1 MTYRTRSSNRNG
13 FLVICVL
20 VCIGVATSI
29 ISLSTAEALRAR
41 RAAKHSQQMRQTE
54 YLRDAGILMSATQL
68 ANSVEYSG
76 ETWEPEIQDLS
87 RLNPHVKITIER
99 GTNPQQIGVT
109 ITAQLG
115 LQGSEMEQFDPSVTK
130 RTHHYIYQIKD
141 N

>member
-29 ISLSTAEALRAR
+29 ISLSTAEAIRAR

-54 YLRDAGILMSATQL
+54 YLLDAGVLRSATQL

-76 ETWEPEIQDLS
+76 EVWEPEIQDLS
-87 RLNPHVKITIER
+87 QLNPKVKISIER
-99 GTNPQQIGVT
+99 GTDPEQIGVMV
-109 ITAQLG
+109 TAQLG
-115 LQGSEMEQFDPSVTK
+115 LQDSEIAQFDPSITK
-130 RTHHYIYQIKD
+130 RTHHYTYQIKD